1 MTHLK
6 RLAAGI
12 HTAPLLEEI
21 QAQPELW
28 LWNRDR
34 QTKVA
39 CQRET
44 ESIYL
49 RAAAKPFPA
58 GLSGNDVQLTR
69 RTRLAKCFPN
79 TLAFCEGFAA
89 LEEAKL
95 GRVTLVKLQPMG
107 RVYPH
112 IDHGSYYRIRDRYH
126 LVLDSDQG
134 SPLISGGQ
142 MALLREGELWV
153 FDNKQ
158 THEAANLSQRPR
170 IHLIFDIEPA
180 AGRGHYVYP
189 PEQASSAAGRLA

>member
-1 MTHLK
+1 MTYLK

-12 HTAPLLEEI
+12 QTAPLLHEI

-28 LWNRDR
+28 RWNTNR
-34 QTKVA
+34 QAKVT

-44 ESIYL
+44 ESVYL
-49 RAAAKPFPA
+49 RAAAKPFPE
-58 GLSGNDVQLTR
+58 GQSGNDVQRTR
-69 RTRLAKCFPN
+69 RTRLAKRFPN
-79 TLAFCEGFAA
+79 TLGFCEAFAA
-89 LEEAKL
+89 LEEGKL
-95 GRVTLVKLQPMG
+95 GRVALVKLQPMG

-112 IDHGSYYRIRDRYH
+112 VDHGSYYRIRDRYH
-126 LVLDSDQG
+126 LVLDSDRG
-134 SPLISGGQ
+134 SSLMSGGQ

-158 THEAANLSQRPR
+158 MHEAANLSQRPR

-189 PEQASSAAGRLA
+189 PGQAFSAA